1 MAGKVTLWTDANKEK
16 LKCLVAEGKQ
26 PEELAAYFGTTK
38 TAIEIKCSR
47 LGYKILRYNR
57 KWTTEDEEIFAELWC
72 NTDRSMQCIMNKLH
86 RNKNGLVIKAQRMK
100 LGPRMGELEGLTL
113 STIAN
118 EMSVSIDRVRNW
130 VRLGLKCKNRR
141 VGKNKTLV
149 KKEDLLDFLKK
160 HQNLFDASRV
170 DRCLFVNEPQWLIDK
185 RRKDIRIETR
195 EIIEYSL
202 WEDSME
208 RQLITMINQ
217 GFDFEFIANKLN
229 KTVSAAQD
237 RARLLGMSYRSAR
250 FWSGR
255 ELKFIRENSDR
266 MTIKEMQGTLK
277 LRTVKSIAWKC
288 EQLGY
293 KYHMSER
300 MVNKHE
306 KE

>member
-47 LGYKILRYNR
+47 LGYTILRYNR
-57 KWTTEDEEIFAELWC
+57 KWTTEDEEIFADLWC
-72 NTDRSMQCIMNKLH
+72 NTDRSMQYIMNKLH
-86 RNKNGLVIKAQRMK
+86 RNKNGLVIKAQRMG
-100 LGPRMGELEGLTL
+100 LGPRIGGLEDLTL
-113 STIAN
+113 STIAS
-118 EMSVSIDRVRNW
+118 EMSVSMDRVRNW

-141 VGKNKTLV
+141 VGKNRTLV
-149 KKEDLLDFLKK
+149 KTEDLLDFLKK
-160 HQNLFDASRV
+160 HQNLFDASKV
-170 DRCLFVNEPQWLIDK
+170 DRCLFANEPQWLIDK
-185 RRKDIRIETR
+185 RRRDLYKETR
-195 EIIEYSL
+195 EFIEYSL
-202 WEDSME
+202 WTDNMDK
-208 RQLITMINQ
+208 QLITMINQ
-217 GFDFEFIANKLN
+217 GFDFDFIAKKLN

-250 FWSGR
+250 FWSGK
-255 ELKFIRENSDR
+255 ELKFLRENSAK
-266 MTIKEMQGTLK
+266 MTVKELQKTLK
-277 LRTVKSIAWKC
+277 RRTERSIIWKC

-293 KYHMSER
+293 KYHISER